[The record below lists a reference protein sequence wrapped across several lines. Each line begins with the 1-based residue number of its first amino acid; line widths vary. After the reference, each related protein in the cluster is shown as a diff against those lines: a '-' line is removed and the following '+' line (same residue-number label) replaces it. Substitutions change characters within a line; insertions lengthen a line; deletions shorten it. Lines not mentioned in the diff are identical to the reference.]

1 MDDLHLNLENPAY
14 YFNRELSWL
23 EFNKRVIQEADI
35 SENPL
40 LEQINFLAI
49 GSSNLDEFFMIRV
62 AGLQDQLQ
70 LDPGSRDSKTQLNA
84 EEQLEEIA
92 RKNRQNITLQ
102 YDLLDKRKED
112 LKKYEVHFT
121 NLSELTDSELA
132 EVTEYYDTL
141 IFPALTPLGI
151 DAYHPFPRLNNK
163 VMHLFVH
170 LRKDEEKHTAVI
182 PIYNF
187 LERFYLLETEET
199 VKVVLLEE
207 IIQANIHRLFNGYD
221 VLDSFTFRIT
231 RNADFDVQEEG
242 AEDLLSVIED
252 YLKRRKNGVAVRLEV
267 EETQPQNVTLLR
279 DALGLLERDVYQI
292 SGPLDLTLLAKL
304 ADKLEERFP
313 DLRYP
318 SFTPIIP
325 NELLSEPIY
334 ALADRQDIFLHHPY
348 DSFRPVLD
356 FIEEACRDENTLA
369 IKQTLYRVSK
379 DSPIVKALKTAAES
393 GIQVTVLVELK
404 ARFDEENNV
413 HWAKELEDSGA
424 HVLYGVTELKTHSK
438 ITLVVKKEGT
448 QLKRYVH
455 LGTGNYNDKTARGYE
470 DMGIITTQSE
480 IGEDATEFFNYLSG
494 FSKVPKYRQLYV
506 SPYEIR
512 LSFFEHIEK
521 EMAFHQAFGNGHII
535 AKMNS
540 LTDKK
545 IIKKLYEAS
554 MMGVKI
560 DLIIRGICCLKPGII
575 GISENI
581 RVMSIIGRYLE
592 HSRVYYFHQN
602 GAKKLFLSSA
612 DMMTRN
618 MINRVEIEFPILDE
632 KIKNE
637 ILTILDVY
645 LNDNQKAQEL
655 HKDGHYVPIINS
667 EEPLHAQKKFVQWAR
682 EE

>member
-70 LDPGSRDSKTQLNA
+70 FDPGSRDSKTQLNA

-102 YDLLDKRKED
+102 YDLLDKRQED

-141 IFPALTPLGI
+141 IFPALTPLEI

-163 VMHLFVH
+163 VMHLFVS
-170 LRKDEEKHTAVI
+170 LTKDEEKHTAVI
-182 PIYNF
+182 PISNF

>member
-70 LDPGSRDSKTQLNA
+70 FDPGSRDSKTQLNA

-163 VMHLFVH
+163 VMHLFVS
-170 LRKDEEKHTAVI
+170 LTKDEEKHTAVI
-182 PIYNF
+182 PISNF

-424 HVLYGVTELKTHSK
+424 HVLYGVTELRTHSK

>member
-70 LDPGSRDSKTQLNA
+70 FDPGSRDSKTQLNA

-141 IFPALTPLGI
+141 IFPALTPLEI

-163 VMHLFVH
+163 VMHLFVS
-170 LRKDEEKHTAVI
+170 LTKDEEKHTAVI
-182 PIYNF
+182 PISNF

>member
-70 LDPGSRDSKTQLNA
+70 FDPGSRDSKTQLNA

-163 VMHLFVH
+163 VMHLFVS
-170 LRKDEEKHTAVI
+170 LTKDEEKHTAVI
-182 PIYNF
+182 PISNF

-655 HKDGHYVPIINS
+655 HKDGHYFPIINS

>member
-70 LDPGSRDSKTQLNA
+70 FDPGSRDSKTQLNA

-163 VMHLFVH
+163 VMHLFVS
-170 LRKDEEKHTAVI
+170 LTKDEEKHTAVI

-413 HWAKELEDSGA
+413 HWAKELEDSCA

>member
-70 LDPGSRDSKTQLNA
+70 FDPGSRDSKTQLNA

-92 RKNRQNITLQ
+92 KKNRQNITLQ

-141 IFPALTPLGI
+141 IFPALTPLEI

-163 VMHLFVH
+163 VMHLFVS
-170 LRKDEEKHTAVI
+170 LTKDEEKHTAVI
-182 PIYNF
+182 PISNF

-655 HKDGHYVPIINS
+655 HKDGHYVPIINN

>member
-23 EFNKRVIQEADI
+23 EFNKRVIQEANI

-70 LDPGSRDSKTQLNA
+70 FDPGLRDSKTQLNA

-163 VMHLFVH
+163 VMHLFVS
-170 LRKDEEKHTAVI
+170 LTKDEEKHTAVI
-182 PIYNF
+182 PISNF

>member
-70 LDPGSRDSKTQLNA
+70 FDPGSRDSKTQLNA

-163 VMHLFVH
+163 VMHLFVS
-170 LRKDEEKHTAVI
+170 LTKDEEKHTAVI
-182 PIYNF
+182 PISNF

-231 RNADFDVQEEG
+231 RNVDFDVQEEG

>member
-70 LDPGSRDSKTQLNA
+70 FDPGSRDSKTQLNA

-151 DAYHPFPRLNNK
+151 DTYHPFPRLNNK
-163 VMHLFVH
+163 VMHLFVS
-170 LRKDEEKHTAVI
+170 LTKDEEKHTAVI
-182 PIYNF
+182 PISNF

-304 ADKLEERFP
+304 AYKLEERFP

>member
-70 LDPGSRDSKTQLNA
+70 FDPGSRDSKTQLNA

-163 VMHLFVH
+163 VMHLFVS
-170 LRKDEEKHTAVI
+170 LTKDEEKHTAVI
-182 PIYNF
+182 PISNF

-494 FSKVPKYRQLYV
+494 FSKVPKYSQLYV

>member
-70 LDPGSRDSKTQLNA
+70 FDPGSRDSKTQLNA

-163 VMHLFVH
+163 VMHLFVS
-170 LRKDEEKHTAVI
+170 LTKDEEKHTAVI

>member
-70 LDPGSRDSKTQLNA
+70 FDPGSRDSKTQLNA

-102 YDLLDKRKED
+102 YYLLDKRKED

-121 NLSELTDSELA
+121 NLSELTDSELE

-163 VMHLFVH
+163 VMHLFVS
-170 LRKDEEKHTAVI
+170 LTKDEEKHTAVI
-182 PIYNF
+182 PISNF

-494 FSKVPKYRQLYV
+494 FSKVPKYSQLYV

>member
-70 LDPGSRDSKTQLNA
+70 FDPGSRDSKTQLNA

-141 IFPALTPLGI
+141 IFPALTPLEI

-163 VMHLFVH
+163 VMHLFVS
-170 LRKDEEKHTAVI
+170 LTKDEEKHTAVI

-494 FSKVPKYRQLYV
+494 FSKVPKYSQLYV

>member
-70 LDPGSRDSKTQLNA
+70 FDPGSRDSKTQLNA

-141 IFPALTPLGI
+141 IFPALTPLEI

-163 VMHLFVH
+163 VMHLFVS
-170 LRKDEEKHTAVI
+170 LTKDEEKHTAVI

>member
-70 LDPGSRDSKTQLNA
+70 FDPGSRDSKTQLNA

-112 LKKYEVHFT
+112 LKKYEVQFT

-163 VMHLFVH
+163 VMHLFVS
-170 LRKDEEKHTAVI
+170 LTKDEEKHTAVI
-182 PIYNF
+182 PISNF

>member
-23 EFNKRVIQEADI
+23 EFNKRVIQEANI

-70 LDPGSRDSKTQLNA
+70 FDPGSRDSKTQLNA

-163 VMHLFVH
+163 VMHLFVS
-170 LRKDEEKHTAVI
+170 LTKDEEKHTAVI
-182 PIYNF
+182 PISNF

>member
-70 LDPGSRDSKTQLNA
+70 FDPGSRDSKTQLNA

-163 VMHLFVH
+163 VMHLFVS
-170 LRKDEEKHTAVI
+170 LTKDEEKHTAVI
-182 PIYNF
+182 PISNF

-494 FSKVPKYRQLYV
+494 FSKVPKYSQLYV

-655 HKDGHYVPIINS
+655 HKDGHYVSIINS

>member
-70 LDPGSRDSKTQLNA
+70 FDPGSRDSKTQLNA

-163 VMHLFVH
+163 VMHLFVS
-170 LRKDEEKHTAVI
+170 LTKDEEKHTAVI
-182 PIYNF
+182 PISNF

-494 FSKVPKYRQLYV
+494 FSKVPKYSQLYV

-618 MINRVEIEFPILDE
+618 MINRIEIEFPILDE
-632 KIKNE
+632 EIKNE

>member
-1 MDDLHLNLENPAY
+1 M
-14 YFNRELSWL
+14 
-23 EFNKRVIQEADI
+23 
-35 SENPL
+35 
-40 LEQINFLAI
+40 
-49 GSSNLDEFFMIRV
+49 
-62 AGLQDQLQ
+62 
-70 LDPGSRDSKTQLNA
+70 
-84 EEQLEEIA
+84 
-92 RKNRQNITLQ
+92 
-102 YDLLDKRKED
+102 
-112 LKKYEVHFT
+112 HFT

-163 VMHLFVH
+163 VMHLFVS
-170 LRKDEEKHTAVI
+170 LTKDEEKHTAVI
-182 PIYNF
+182 PISNF

-494 FSKVPKYRQLYV
+494 FSKVPKYSQLYV

>member
-70 LDPGSRDSKTQLNA
+70 FDPGSRDSKTQLNA

-141 IFPALTPLGI
+141 IFPALTPLEI

-163 VMHLFVH
+163 VMHLFVS
-170 LRKDEEKHTAVI
+170 LTKDEEKHTAVI
-182 PIYNF
+182 PISNF

-494 FSKVPKYRQLYV
+494 FSKVPKYSQLYV

>member
-1 MDDLHLNLENPAY
+1 
-14 YFNRELSWL
+14 
-23 EFNKRVIQEADI
+23 
-35 SENPL
+35 
-40 LEQINFLAI
+40 
-49 GSSNLDEFFMIRV
+49 
-62 AGLQDQLQ
+62 
-70 LDPGSRDSKTQLNA
+70 
-84 EEQLEEIA
+84 
-92 RKNRQNITLQ
+92 
-102 YDLLDKRKED
+102 
-112 LKKYEVHFT
+112 
-121 NLSELTDSELA
+121 
-132 EVTEYYDTL
+132 
-141 IFPALTPLGI
+141 
-151 DAYHPFPRLNNK
+151 
-163 VMHLFVH
+163 MHLFVS
-170 LRKDEEKHTAVI
+170 LTKDEEKHTAVI
-182 PIYNF
+182 PISNF

>member
-70 LDPGSRDSKTQLNA
+70 FDPGSRDSKTQLNA

-141 IFPALTPLGI
+141 IFPALTPLEI

-163 VMHLFVH
+163 VMHLFVS
-170 LRKDEEKHTAVI
+170 LTKDEEKHTAVI
-182 PIYNF
+182 PISNF

-560 DLIIRGICCLKPGII
+560 DLIIRGICCLKPGIK

>member
-112 LKKYEVHFT
+112 LKKYEVRFT

>member
-70 LDPGSRDSKTQLNA
+70 FDPGSRDSKTQLNA

-163 VMHLFVH
+163 VMHLFVS
-170 LRKDEEKHTAVI
+170 LTKDEEKHTAVI
-182 PIYNF
+182 PISNF

-379 DSPIVKALKTAAES
+379 DSPIVKALKAAAES

>member
-70 LDPGSRDSKTQLNA
+70 FDPGSRDSKTQLNA

-141 IFPALTPLGI
+141 IFPALTPLEI

-163 VMHLFVH
+163 VMHLFVR
-170 LRKDEEKHTAVI
+170 LTKDEEKHTAVI
-182 PIYNF
+182 PISNF

-494 FSKVPKYRQLYV
+494 FSKVPKYSQLYV

>member
-23 EFNKRVIQEADI
+23 EFNKRVIQEANI

-70 LDPGSRDSKTQLNA
+70 FDPGSRDSKTQLNA

-102 YDLLDKRKED
+102 YDLLDKRQED

-163 VMHLFVH
+163 VMHLFVS
-170 LRKDEEKHTAVI
+170 LTKDEEKHTAVI
-182 PIYNF
+182 PISNF

>member
-70 LDPGSRDSKTQLNA
+70 FDPGSRDSKTQLNA

-141 IFPALTPLGI
+141 IFPALTPLEI
-151 DAYHPFPRLNNK
+151 DAYHPSPRLNNK
-163 VMHLFVH
+163 VMHLFVS
-170 LRKDEEKHTAVI
+170 LTKDEEKHTAVI
-182 PIYNF
+182 PISNF

-494 FSKVPKYRQLYV
+494 FSKVPKYSQLYV

>member
-70 LDPGSRDSKTQLNA
+70 FDPGSRDSKTQLNA

-163 VMHLFVH
+163 VMHLFVS
-170 LRKDEEKHTAVI
+170 LTKDEEKHNAVI
-182 PIYNF
+182 PISNF

-231 RNADFDVQEEG
+231 RNVDFDVQEEG

>member
-70 LDPGSRDSKTQLNA
+70 FDPGSRDSKTQLNA

-163 VMHLFVH
+163 VMHLFVS
-170 LRKDEEKHTAVI
+170 LTKDEEKHTAVI
-182 PIYNF
+182 PISNF

-494 FSKVPKYRQLYV
+494 FSKVPKYSQLYV

-560 DLIIRGICCLKPGII
+560 DLIIRGICCLKPGIK

>member
-23 EFNKRVIQEADI
+23 EFNKRVIQEANI

-70 LDPGSRDSKTQLNA
+70 FDPGLRDSKTQLNA
-84 EEQLEEIA
+84 EEQLEKIA

-163 VMHLFVH
+163 VMHLFVS
-170 LRKDEEKHTAVI
+170 LTKDEEKHTAVI
-182 PIYNF
+182 PISNF

-560 DLIIRGICCLKPGII
+560 DLIIRGICCLKPGIK

>member
-70 LDPGSRDSKTQLNA
+70 FDPGSRDSKTQLNA

-151 DAYHPFPRLNNK
+151 DAYHPFPRLINK
-163 VMHLFVH
+163 VMHLFVS
-170 LRKDEEKHTAVI
+170 LTKDEEKHTAVI
-182 PIYNF
+182 PISNF

>member
-70 LDPGSRDSKTQLNA
+70 FDPGLRDSKTQLNA

-163 VMHLFVH
+163 VMHLFVS
-170 LRKDEEKHTAVI
+170 LTKDEEKHTAVI
-182 PIYNF
+182 PISNF

>member
-70 LDPGSRDSKTQLNA
+70 FDPGSRDSKTQLNA

-163 VMHLFVH
+163 VMHLFVS
-170 LRKDEEKHTAVI
+170 LTKDEEKHTAVI

-494 FSKVPKYRQLYV
+494 FSKVPKYSQLYV

>member
-70 LDPGSRDSKTQLNA
+70 FDPGSRDSKTQLNA

-102 YDLLDKRKED
+102 YYLLDKRKED

-121 NLSELTDSELA
+121 NLSELTDSELE

-163 VMHLFVH
+163 VMHLFVS
-170 LRKDEEKHTAVI
+170 LTKDEEKHTAVI

-494 FSKVPKYRQLYV
+494 FSKVPKYSQLYV

>member
-70 LDPGSRDSKTQLNA
+70 FDPGSRDSKTQLNA

-163 VMHLFVH
+163 VMHLFVS
-170 LRKDEEKHTAVI
+170 LTKDEEKHTAVI
-182 PIYNF
+182 PISNF

-560 DLIIRGICCLKPGII
+560 DLIIRGICCLKPGIK

>member
-1 MDDLHLNLENPAY
+1 M
-14 YFNRELSWL
+14 
-23 EFNKRVIQEADI
+23 
-35 SENPL
+35 
-40 LEQINFLAI
+40 
-49 GSSNLDEFFMIRV
+49 
-62 AGLQDQLQ
+62 
-70 LDPGSRDSKTQLNA
+70 
-84 EEQLEEIA
+84 
-92 RKNRQNITLQ
+92 
-102 YDLLDKRKED
+102 DKRQED

-170 LRKDEEKHTAVI
+170 LRKDEERQTAVI
-182 PIYNF
+182 PISNF

-199 VKVVLLEE
+199 VKVILLEE

-494 FSKVPKYRQLYV
+494 FSKVPKYSQLYV

-560 DLIIRGICCLKPGII
+560 DLIIRGICCLKPGIK

-602 GAKKLFLSSA
+602 GVKKLFLSSA

>member
-70 LDPGSRDSKTQLNA
+70 FDPGSRDSKTQLNA

-141 IFPALTPLGI
+141 IFPALTPLEI

-163 VMHLFVH
+163 VMHLFVS
-170 LRKDEEKHTAVI
+170 LTKDEEKHTAVI
-182 PIYNF
+182 PISNF

-655 HKDGHYVPIINS
+655 HKDGHYVPIINN